1 MAAKIRN
8 NYELRIMNYELFC
21 TFAPQMSK
29 YNTLTLSNGLRIIH
43 LPSDSQVVYCGIAV
57 KAGTRHERV
66 DGGIGEEGLAH
77 FCEHLSFK
85 GTERRTS
92 VQIINSIEGLGGEL
106 NAFTNK
112 EDTVFYC
119 AIQAKHMK
127 KAVDVLCDIVFHS
140 TYPQNEVEKER
151 EVVCDEIESYEDSPA
166 ELIFDEI
173 ENILFEGHPL
183 GHNILGTSEQV
194 RRYTSEDAKR
204 FTARYYRPENCV
216 FFASGNV
223 DFKHLA
229 TWLRTC
235 CGEKPDLLEI
245 PEDPEIL
252 EIPKNKPEKLF
263 IRHRGTHQ
271 AHVIMGARAY
281 AAEDP
286 RRWALYLLNNIIGG
300 PGLNSRLN
308 LSLRE
313 RNGLVY
319 SVESSMVCY
328 GDTGCWCT
336 YFGCDPHDVKRCCR
350 LVRLELDRLIKTPL
364 SASQLLKA
372 KQQLQGQL
380 AIASDSR
387 EQFALDFAKTFLHQ
401 GKERDLNDIMRHID
415 GLTPED
421 LQEVACDIFA
431 EDHITILIYK

>member
-1 MAAKIRN
+1 
-8 NYELRIMNYELFC
+8 MNYELFC

-119 AIQAKHMK
+119 AIQAKYMK

-204 FTARYYRPENCV
+204 FTARYYRPDNCV

-252 EIPKNKPEKLF
+252 EIPKNQPERLF

-281 AAEDP
+281 AADDT

-350 LVRLELDRLIKTPL
+350 LVCLELDRLIKTPL

-387 EQFALDFAKTFLHQ
+387 EQFALDFAKNFLHL
-401 GKERDLNDIMRHID
+401 GKERDLSDIMRHID
-415 GLTPED
+415 SLTPQD
-421 LQEVACDIFA
+421 LQQVAREIFDS
-431 EDHITILIYK
+431 EHITTLIYE